1 MPGGPEVGD
10 TCRPAPRERRRFT
23 RPDPGVS
30 AAEPVTRQPS
40 TAGFLADTDPARWRM
55 LALVSS
61 VELLGMSLWFAAS
74 AVSPMLRERWELSA
88 SQAGWLTT
96 IVQLG
101 FVVGTALSALLNL
114 ADIIPARRLVATSA
128 LLGAAANAS
137 LLAAG
142 SYELALAA
150 RFLTGCA
157 LAGVYPPAMKMI
169 ATWFRARRGLAVG
182 TVVGALTVGK
192 AMPYLVQAL
201 PEAGVGAV
209 VLASS
214 AGAVVAALLVLLGY
228 RDGPYPF
235 PPRPFSWG
243 LVATVVR
250 ERRWRLATGG
260 YLGHMFELYSAW
272 TWLPVFVAAS
282 AAAAG
287 WPDDGKTASTVSAVS
302 FAAIAVGGIGCV
314 WGGLAADRRG
324 RAWLVT
330 LAMAA
335 SGACALLIGFTF
347 GASLWLVVPLALLWG
362 FFVIADSAQFSVLV
376 TESVP
381 PHAVGTALTV
391 QVSLGFLLTMVS
403 IQLVP
408 PLAALVGWR
417 WAFAVLALGPA
428 AGIWSIRRLV
438 ALARSSERSA

>member
-1 MPGGPEVGD
+1 
-10 TCRPAPRERRRFT
+10 
-23 RPDPGVS
+23 
-30 AAEPVTRQPS
+30 
-40 TAGFLADTDPARWRM
+40 M
-55 LALVSS
+55 LVLVSL

-74 AVSPMLRERWELSA
+74 AVSPMLSERWALSPA
-88 SQAGWLTT
+88 QTGWLTT
-96 IVQLG
+96 VVQLG
-101 FVVGTALSALLNL
+101 FVVGTATSALLNL
-114 ADIIPARRLVATSA
+114 ADIVPARRLVAACA

-137 LLAAG
+137 LLLADR
-142 SYELALAA
+142 YESALTL
-150 RFLTGCA
+150 RFLTGCF

-169 ATWFRARRGLAVG
+169 ATWFRARRGFAVG

-192 AMPYLVQAL
+192 ALPYLIHAL
-201 PEAGVGAV
+201 PAAGVRET

-214 AGAVVAALLVLLGY
+214 AGAVVAALMVAAFY

-272 TWLPVFVAAS
+272 TWLPVFLAAS
-282 AAAAG
+282 AAASG
-287 WPDDGKTASTVSAVS
+287 WPADARTASTVSAVS

-335 SGACALLIGFTF
+335 SGGCAILIGLTF
-347 GASLWLVVPLALLWG
+347 GRSLWLVVPVALLWG

-381 PHAVGTALTV
+381 PHAVGTALTIQTSV
-391 QVSLGFLLTMVS
+391 GFLLTMLS
-403 IQLVP
+403 IQLLP
-408 PLAALVGWR
+408 PLASLVGWR
-417 WAFAVLALGPA
+417 WAFAALALGPA

-438 ALARSSERSA
+438 ALARTSERSA